1 MITLDV
7 KDFCQ
12 NCPDFEA
19 EVRKTQFYDR
29 TDTHIT
35 CMDIEKCYSAF
46 RKGQNAERSHE
57 EVTP

>member
-12 NCPDFEA
+12 NCPEFEA
-19 EVRKTQFYDR
+19 EVMKIQFLDR

-35 CMDIEKCYSAF
+35 CEHIEKCSAAF
-46 RKGQNAERSHE
+46 RKGQNPEHIETA
-57 EVTP
+57 TP